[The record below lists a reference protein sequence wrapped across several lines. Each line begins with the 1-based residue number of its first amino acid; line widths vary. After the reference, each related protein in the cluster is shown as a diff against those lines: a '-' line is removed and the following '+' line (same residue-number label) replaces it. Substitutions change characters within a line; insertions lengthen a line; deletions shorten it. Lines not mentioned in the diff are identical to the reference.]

1 MIILAMDSLNSARIG
16 RDRDLWKGNEK
27 QGPQLLRSSVV
38 LFFLS
43 QSEKLG
49 FDHPWSKVTAF
60 KGVGFNIESVL
71 KRI

>member
-1 MIILAMDSLNSARIG
+1 MHSLNSSLIG
-16 RDRDLWKGNEK
+16 RDRDLGKGNEK
-27 QGPQLLRSSVV
+27 QGPSQLLKWSIV

-49 FDHPWSKVTAF
+49 FDHPWSKESAF

-71 KRI
+71 KHI